1 MQLLQQFR
9 LGTELVPFVLELDS
23 HVHTAFLV
31 LSEPNC
37 PESPSADFP
46 CRPELPIKKVPN
58 HLVLIMNSSSV
69 YKEDPMNSESV
80 VGFITELYERL
91 TEDKELQLPSEDSLF
106 NEVLEVVEVNRIY
119 SWREKVDAATVD
131 LAKRWLGEEVNLETM
146 LPKWSD
152 QFCEDDELSS
162 VFRKISDL
170 VATWKK
176 VLTEVLYRDSSIFS
190 IPTEMLSPDKLLY
203 SPHVPEHMPESG
215 NSSEEGVEIELF
227 AGDRESDDFIERL
240 NEE

>member
-1 MQLLQQFR
+1 M
-9 LGTELVPFVLELDS
+9 S
-23 HVHTAFLV
+23 
-31 LSEPNC
+31 
-37 PESPSADFP
+37 
-46 CRPELPIKKVPN
+46 
-58 HLVLIMNSSSV
+58 
-69 YKEDPMNSESV
+69 SESV

-91 TEDKELQLPSEDSLF
+91 TEDRELQLPPEDSLF
-106 NEVLEVVEVNRIY
+106 NEVLEVVEVNQIY
-119 SWREKVDAATVD
+119 SWKEKVDAATVD

-176 VLTEVLYRDSSIFS
+176 VLTKVLYRDSSIFS
-190 IPTEMLSPDKLLY
+190 IPGEMLSPDKLPY
-203 SPHVPEHMPESG
+203 SPHAPEYMPELRD
-215 NSSEEGVEIELF
+215 SEEEGAEIELF
-227 AGDRESDDFIERL
+227 TGDKDSEDLIGRL